1 MNSNVEHLATAVL
14 IRNVLASIGF
24 TQINPSRPIR
34 LIAKLAIAVMALNA
48 MTSVGFAQT
57 YPSKLIRLIVP
68 SFPGT
73 PPDIRARWIAEKL
86 RPVLGQ
92 AIIIDNKGGASGTIG
107 TQAALQQPADG
118 YTLLLVHQGTI
129 AFNPHLFPALPYDP
143 LKDLVP
149 VSRLGISPMMLAV
162 HPDSPIRSVTD
173 LLRLAKETPGK
184 LTFGSAGVA
193 SPPHMAGELFNRM
206 AGIDVLHVPYKGSM
220 AVLTDL
226 IGGNITYTIDGVAAS
241 LPQVRAGKIRA
252 LAVTSAK
259 RLAAAPDIP
268 TVAESGLRG
277 YEYWAWQGLCVKAG
291 TPKEVISRLN
301 YEITKI
307 LKTQEARD
315 WLADQGGEAI
325 IETPDEFASFIKT
338 EHSRWGKII
347 HEAGIKAE

>member
-1 MNSNVEHLATAVL
+1 MNSNVENLATAVL
-14 IRNVLASIGF
+14 IRNVLATICC
-24 TQINPSRPIR
+24 TQITPSRPIR
-34 LIAKLAIAVMALNA
+34 LIAKLAIAALIINPV
-48 MTSVGFAQT
+48 TSVCFAQT

-73 PPDIRARWIAEKL
+73 APDIRARWIAEKL
-86 RPVLGQ
+86 RPALGQ
-92 AIIIDNKGGASGTIG
+92 AIIVDNKGGASGTIG

-162 HPDSPIRSVTD
+162 HPDSPVRSVAD
-173 LLRLAKETPGK
+173 LLRFAKEKPGK

-193 SPPHMAGELFNRM
+193 SPPHIAGELFSRM
-206 AGIDVLHVPYKGSM
+206 AGIDVLHIPYKGSM
-220 AVLTDL
+220 AALTDL
-226 IGGNITYTIDGVAAS
+226 IGGNLSYTIDGIAS
-241 LPQVRAGKIRA
+241 LLPQVRAGKIRA

-268 TVAESGLRG
+268 TVAESGLPG
-277 YEYWAWQGLCVKAG
+277 YQYWAWQGLCAKAG
-291 TPKEVISRLN
+291 TSKEIISRLN
-301 YEITKI
+301 DEITKI

-325 IETPDEFASFIKT
+325 IETPDEFVVFIKT
-338 EHSRWGKII
+338 EHSRWGKVI